1 MTGSSILGTR
11 VLRKE
16 DPKFLTTG
24 GKYVDDLFEEERL
37 TGAVH
42 VTYARS
48 SAAHARIIS
57 IDTSEAEAMPGVI
70 AVFTAESLALQPVP
84 AAFNP
89 MVARTLLAS
98 DKVRYVGEPV
108 VAIVTETR
116 EQGEDAAEGMGR
128 GGRRRQPLRPDERPY
143 PHRRVSDVIE
153 EIVSEPSPA
162 PVRNLRGFRHPAP
175 GVAPVGLPR

>member
-1 MTGSSILGTR
+1 VTGSSILGTR

-37 TGAVH
+37 VGAVH

-48 SAAHARIIS
+48 SAAHARINS
-57 IDTSEAEAMPGVI
+57 IDISEAEAMPGVI

-89 MVARTLLAS
+89 MVARTLLAAT
-98 DKVRYVGEPV
+98 KF
-108 VAIVTETR
+108 VTL
-116 EQGEDAAEGMGR
+116 AS
-128 GGRRRQPLRPDERPY
+128 PLL
-143 PHRRVSDVIE
+143 
-153 EIVSEPSPA
+153 PS
-162 PVRNLRGFRHPAP
+162 
-175 GVAPVGLPR
+175 